1 MKNPY
6 EDIIN
11 LPHHVSKT
19 HPQMSMQDRAAQF
32 SPFAALTGYDDAID
46 ETARLTGKKLELG
59 EEAKEILDR
68 KLQYLQSIISE
79 QPEISA
85 TYFVPDEKKDGG
97 EYVTVNGRLKRI
109 DEYERVLVLTDGKKI
124 LMEEIIDIKSELFTG
139 DFYEESFSEEE

>member
-1 MKNPY
+1 MRNPY

-46 ETARLTGKKLELG
+46 ETARLTGRKIELG

-68 KLQYLQSIISE
+68 KLQYLRSIISE
-79 QPEISA
+79 QPEISV

-97 EYVTVNGRLKRI
+97 EYVTVSGNLKRI
-109 DEYERVLVLTDGKKI
+109 DEYERVMVLTDGEVI
-124 LMEEIIDIKSELFTG
+124 RLDDVIDIQL
-139 DFYEESFSEEE
+139 

>member
-1 MKNPY
+1 MRY
-6 EDIIN
+6 DYSDIIN

-19 HPQMSMQDRAAQF
+19 HPQMSTQDRAAQF

-68 KLQYLQSIISE
+68 KLQYLGRIISE
-79 QPEISA
+79 QPEISV

-97 EYVTVNGRLKRI
+97 EYVTVSGNLKRI
-109 DEYERVLVLTDGKKI
+109 DEYERVVI
-124 LMEEIIDIKSELFTG
+124 LIGGERIGMEEIIDIESELFTG
-139 DFYEESFSEEE
+139 DFYEGYDFRE